1 MVKNVKIYIKTIFF
15 IFLCTSV
22 NSKDLTGNTLGC
34 YHEQKA
40 MKWIH
45 FFAINFI
52 NSNQVKYSSIFID
65 QYIPDDKIV
74 KKINDKYKYKVNE
87 DNIVILNKNEQK
99 RIPFNYYIDRKT
111 LMLNFDPLMKGAKC
125 EIVDINKKNPFKLIE
140 DYPIPV
146 KKDPK
151 NIL

>member
-1 MVKNVKIYIKTIFF
+1 MIKNIKIYIKTIFL

-34 YHEQKA
+34 VHENKT
-40 MKWIH
+40 MKWYY

-52 NSNQVKYSSIFID
+52 NSNELKYSSIFID
-65 QYIPDDKIV
+65 QFYPNDEIV
-74 KKINDKYKYKVNE
+74 KKTNDIYKYEVNE
-87 DNIVILNKNEQK
+87 DNIVILNRKEGI
-99 RIPFNYYIDRKT
+99 IPYDHLINRKT

-125 EIVDINKKNPFKLIE
+125 NLKHYEKVKSFIE
-140 DYPIPV
+140 DYQIPV

>member
-1 MVKNVKIYIKTIFF
+1 MIKNIKIYIKTIFL

-34 YHEQKA
+34 VHEQKA
-40 MKWIH
+40 MKWFH

-52 NSNQVKYSSIFID
+52 NSNELKYSSIFID
-65 QYIPDDKIV
+65 QYDPNDEIV
-74 KKINDKYKYKVNE
+74 KKTNDIYKYKVNE
-87 DNIVILNKNEQK
+87 DNIVILNKNERK
-99 RIPFNYYIDRKT
+99 GIPYDHLINRKT
-111 LMLNFDPLMKGAKC
+111 LMLKFDPLMKGAKC
-125 EIVDINKKNPFKLIE
+125 NLKHYKKVKSFIE
-140 DYPIPV
+140 DYQIPV